1 MRIILDNY
9 PVLILTTI
17 GVKTTKTMTLTLNAK
32 RMLRPAIVILIWL
45 LVMSCPL
52 NLKQN
57 NFYLGIGILP
67 NLMKILKY
75 NFSVKINLQ
84 PF

>member
-32 RMLRPAIVILIWL
+32 RMLCPAIVILIWL

-57 NFYLGIGILP
+57 NFYLGRYLT
-67 NLMKILKY
+67 
-75 NFSVKINLQ
+75 
-84 PF
+84 